1 MPTAWL
7 VDVRS
12 GATRTV
18 TGSPSLDGS
27 LESVAIGWALDGRAI
42 LQLPPA
48 VCGHGIDEPGIY
60 LVDPATA
67 ERTLVYQAPF
77 STVVASWQ
85 KSRGFFN

>member
-27 LESVAIGWALDGRAI
+27 LESVAIGWAPDGRAI
-42 LQLPPA
+42 DQVQVADAVQWALGAGLIENDVPYDEIVDDSFLP
-48 VCGHGIDEPGIY
+48 
-60 LVDPATA
+60 
-67 ERTLVYQAPF
+67 
-77 STVVASWQ
+77 
-85 KSRGFFN
+85 